1 MLHLTE
7 ENFMSTVQ
15 ENETVFIDFWASWCG
30 PCKQFGPIFEKVAEA
45 HPKAVFAKLDTDA
58 NQAIAGALGI
68 MSIPTV
74 MAFRGG
80 YMVYSKPGA
89 MNATEFEKI
98 VAQVEALSMDEV
110 KAQAE
115 KLTTE

>member
-1 MLHLTE
+1 
-7 ENFMSTVQ
+7 
-15 ENETVFIDFWASWCG
+15 
-30 PCKQFGPIFEKVAEA
+30 
-45 HPKAVFAKLDTDA
+45 
-58 NQAIAGALGI
+58 
-68 MSIPTV
+68 